1 MRGRALSAWRAAS
14 RPGLAAFAA
23 CRRGLTPPTTWL
35 ATPLGDRVCRDLG
48 GKQGPSDLRCLG
60 SPLQSWLGVC
70 PRTDAIVLDSNI
82 TELSRGHS
90 VVAMRCNLIIP
101 LHSST
106 VVCHCSTSLQ
116 EHQGLHHGALCAPQS
131 HCLVSVWRAS
141 QLVAERERRRQ
152 RRSAQKVAAW
162 IVPLRRRAAARC
174 GNVRGM
180 SGYWPRRAS
189 AGVADGERVLCVNK
203 AFGLNLLCTHG
214 LVAMTSAQHAEG
226 RQFDPGWVYYI

>member
-1 MRGRALSAWRAAS
+1 MRGRAHSAWRAAS

-70 PRTDAIVLDSNI
+70 PRLDAIVLDSNI

-90 VVAMRCNLIIP
+90 VVAMRCKLIIP

-106 VVCHCSTSLQ
+106 VVCHCST
-116 EHQGLHHGALCAPQS
+116 GRALCNNNNTG
-131 HCLVSVWRAS
+131 
-141 QLVAERERRRQ
+141 RR
-152 RRSAQKVAAW
+152 
-162 IVPLRRRAAARC
+162 L
-174 GNVRGM
+174 
-180 SGYWPRRAS
+180 
-189 AGVADGERVLCVNK
+189 
-203 AFGLNLLCTHG
+203 FGTHG
-214 LVAMTSAQHAEG
+214 LVAMTSAQHTEW
-226 RQFDPGWVYYI
+226 RQFNPGWV